1 MNINLENNI
10 GYLKEHYNKFI
21 YPKPVEDIQ
30 KEIIDKK
37 SHYYTDP
44 TYYWHKIWPEKKFSL
59 NKLSILVAGCGTNQA
74 AVLAMQNPH
83 HEIVGV
89 DLSSNSIEHHKK
101 LIKKHGIKNIKVF
114 CDDFRKINFNEKFDY
129 IISSGV
135 IHHLD
140 DPNTALK
147 YFYENIKDDGVIS
160 IMVYGNKVIGPL
172 NDLKKI
178 FFKIGLDQDQK
189 SIDLIKEFFN
199 NFNQDH
205 PASIFYN
212 KSGDIKFDAGIVDFI
227 LHKSE
232 KFYAIKDFIKIL
244 DDNNLIIKNF
254 HDANIQSLTKYF
266 LSTPE
271 LLEKVRSLSIEDQL
285 EFGQVL
291 NWNDHRISVFCSKKN
306 NFKKSF
312 IYYRP
317 NIEDLFI
324 CYRDGTSYEI
334 SDNNFMIRLESGE
347 KYYFNVMINDSVIW
361 NLVFSGK
368 MKLDKLFSMYPTS
381 KHGAIKDFFLILI
394 ENNFIDSSLHN
405 IEVNRL

>member
-1 MNINLENNI
+1 MEEASKAFAEVFKMRDEIDEINEQLTI
-10 GYLKEHYNKFI
+10 R
-21 YPKPVEDIQ
+21 
-30 KEIIDKK
+30 
-37 SHYYTDP
+37 TD
-44 TYYWHKIWPEKKFSL
+44 YESDEY
-59 NKLSILVAGCGTNQA
+59 
-74 AVLAMQNPH
+74 M
-83 HEIVGV
+83 
-89 DLSSNSIEHHKK
+89 K
-101 LIKKHGIKNIKVF
+101 LIERV
-114 CDDFRKINFNEKFDY
+114 
-129 IISSGV
+129 S
-135 IHHLD
+135 
-140 DPNTALK
+140 
-147 YFYENIKDDGVIS
+147 
-160 IMVYGNKVIGPL
+160 
-172 NDLKKI
+172 DL
-178 FFKIGLDQDQK
+178 
-189 SIDLIKEFFN
+189 
-199 NFNQDH
+199 
-205 PASIFYN
+205 
-212 KSGDIKFDAGIVDFI
+212 
-227 LHKSE
+227 SE